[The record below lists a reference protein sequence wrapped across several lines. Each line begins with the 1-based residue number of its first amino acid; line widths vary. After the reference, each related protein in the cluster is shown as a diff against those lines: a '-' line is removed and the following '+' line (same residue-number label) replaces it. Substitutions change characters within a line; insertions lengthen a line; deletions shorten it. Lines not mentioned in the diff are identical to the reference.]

1 MKKHADNGG
10 NGLEETRFR
19 VRLAGLTVDILAL
32 HQDVWHLCKDYLEKC
47 DDAVAADLVVSMSQ
61 EAIDAERAIA
71 TEGRHW
77 ADSYLETLAVLRNI
91 ANELPQRNR
100 MLVHG
105 AVIQYAGKAYL
116 FMAPSGT
123 GKSTH
128 IMLWQQYLG
137 VGVRVVNGDKPF
149 VHIPAAADES
159 PIAYGTPWAGKEG
172 WQENVSAPLAG
183 IVLISRSDVGAS
195 SICRI
200 EPAACLGK
208 VVRQVYLPG
217 DACAAGNTLDLL
229 DALVSR
235 VPLFSLACDMSEDA
249 VRTSFEALTGL
260 PYRPAI

>member
-47 DDAVAADLVVSMSQ
+47 DDAVAADLAVSMSQ

-172 WQENVSAPLAG
+172 WQENVSAPPGGYRADLAQRRG
-183 IVLISRSDVGAS
+183 SF
-195 SICRI
+195 
-200 EPAACLGK
+200 
-208 VVRQVYLPG
+208 VYLPY
-217 DACAAGNTLDLL
+217 
-229 DALVSR
+229 
-235 VPLFSLACDMSEDA
+235 
-249 VRTSFEALTGL
+249 RTSCVFGQGGTSGL
-260 PYRPAI
+260 PAWRRLCGGEHA